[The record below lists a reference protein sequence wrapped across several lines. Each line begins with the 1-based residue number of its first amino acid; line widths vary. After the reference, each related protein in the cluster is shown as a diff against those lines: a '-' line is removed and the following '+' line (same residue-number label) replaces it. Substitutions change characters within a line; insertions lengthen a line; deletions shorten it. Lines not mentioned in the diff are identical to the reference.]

1 MSKKQ
6 IITLALDTSNTN
18 TGYSVW
24 INGEYNCCGNAV
36 TDEDLEL
43 WQKTDNM
50 IANICYMF
58 KIHPDIVVCE
68 QLDCD
73 NNHKVNSAHSE
84 VIGSV
89 KTLSLQ
95 NGSTYYDYRPT
106 DWRKLVDDSI
116 EKIPRKR
123 KELKVWDLNRAHRY
137 LQKIDKDED
146 IDDNAADAILIGLAY
161 MNQFLE
167 G

>member
-6 IITLALDTSNTN
+6 IVTLALDTSNTN
-18 TGYSVW
+18 TGYSIW
-24 INGEYNCCGNAV
+24 INGKYNCCGNIV
-36 TDEDLEL
+36 TEEDLEL
-43 WQKTDNM
+43 WQKTDSM
-50 IANICYMF
+50 IVNICYMF

-84 VIGSV
+84 VIGAV

-95 NGSTYYDYRPT
+95 GNSTYYDYRPT
-106 DWRKLVDDSI
+106 DWRKSVDDGI

-137 LQKIDKDED
+137 LQKINKDED

>member
-6 IITLALDTSNTN
+6 IVTLALDTSNTN

-43 WQKTDNM
+43 WQKTDVM

-106 DWRKLVDDSI
+106 DWRKLVDDGI

-123 KELKVWDLNRAHRY
+123 KELKIWDLRRAHRY
-137 LQKIDKDED
+137 LQKINKDED